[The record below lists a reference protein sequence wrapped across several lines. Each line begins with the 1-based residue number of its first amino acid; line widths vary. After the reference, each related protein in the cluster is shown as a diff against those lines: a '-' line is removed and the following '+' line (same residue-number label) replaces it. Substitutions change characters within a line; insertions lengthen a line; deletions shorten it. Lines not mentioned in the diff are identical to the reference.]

1 MAEYKTQKPDCFHV
15 TQTDN
20 EGKNIVLFAPDA
32 LKIITEK
39 R

>member
-1 MAEYKTQKPDCFHV
+1 MAEYKTQKTACFHV

-20 EGKNIVLFAPDA
+20 GGKNIVLFAPDA

>member
-1 MAEYKTQKPDCFHV
+1 MAEYKTQKPDWFHV

-20 EGKNIVLFAPDA
+20 GGKNIALFAPDA
-32 LKIITEK
+32 LKIITEN